1 MVWEKQMCHNPVA
14 KDEKQRQTRQ
24 FSGIQSVS
32 NSADHARFL
41 ALFEQSGMRTKAH
54 FITERIFGGSF
65 KVIKIDKTAVDYYT
79 RLTTFYAQFR
89 AIGVN
94 YNQIVKALNSNF
106 TEKKALSF
114 R

>member
-1 MVWEKQMCHNPVA
+1 M
-14 KDEKQRQTRQ
+14 
-24 FSGIQSVS
+24 
-32 NSADHARFL
+32 
-41 ALFEQSGMRTKAH
+41 
-54 FITERIFGGSF
+54 
-65 KVIKIDKTAVDYYT
+65 IKIDKAAVDYYT

-114 R
+114 LYKLEKATEELVVLSRKIIELTQEFEQRWLQK